1 MRVLVVN
8 AGSSS
13 LKLSVLDESDEVV
26 EQHDLE
32 QWDGAAQDIARAAG
46 GWSCDAIGHR
56 VVHGGPHLTQPV
68 VVDEPVRDQI
78 AAVTPLA
85 PLHQPRALAGI
96 DATRTAWPHLPSVAC
111 FDTAFHATMPEASAT
126 YAVPADWRDRWPIRR
141 YGFHGLSHRYA
152 SRRAAQ
158 LMGRPVEGLRLVT
171 CHLGAGA
178 SLCAVKDGR
187 SIDTTMGFTPLEGL
201 VMATRSGTIDPGL
214 VLWLVR
220 EAGLSPGR
228 VNDALEHE
236 SGVLALA
243 GTAKLEEVT
252 DRATRPSVECDDRA
266 VLALDVYVHR
276 LVREF
281 GAMVAV
287 MGGVDGI
294 VFTGGVGEHS
304 SVVRSRTMNALAQ
317 FGISLDEGRNDRA
330 RGDCVVSTPESEV
343 AVIVVE
349 SREDIEIARQVR
361 GILS

>member
-1 MRVLVVN
+1 
-8 AGSSS
+8 
-13 LKLSVLDESDEVV
+13 
-26 EQHDLE
+26 
-32 QWDGAAQDIARAAG
+32 
-46 GWSCDAIGHR
+46 
-56 VVHGGPHLTQPV
+56 
-68 VVDEPVRDQI
+68 
-78 AAVTPLA
+78 
-85 PLHQPRALAGI
+85 
-96 DATRTAWPHLPSVAC
+96 
-111 FDTAFHATMPEASAT
+111 MPEASAT

-158 LMGRPVEGLRLVT
+158 LMGRPVEGLWLVT

-252 DRATRPSVECDDRA
+252 DRPSATTRPSSPSTSTS
-266 VLALDVYVHR
+266 
-276 LVREF
+276 
-281 GAMVAV
+281 
-287 MGGVDGI
+287 
-294 VFTGGVGEHS
+294 TGSCAS
-304 SVVRSRTMNALAQ
+304 SVRWS
-317 FGISLDEGRNDRA
+317 
-330 RGDCVVSTPESEV
+330 P
-343 AVIVVE
+343 
-349 SREDIEIARQVR
+349 
-361 GILS
+361 